1 MSLTQEELATLL
13 VDAMERTPAVVLVL
27 TVEGVVLH
35 ANAGARVMLG
45 GDLQGQSLAEMVD
58 ALSGERVSEAL
69 VRAGNGTAATVEAT
83 FPGDRAVE
91 FALTPTGPGDRRRVV
106 ATGRPRLLDVSVK
119 ERLSELNRR
128 YDEKVRELAS
138 LTGKLRELATTD
150 ALTNLFNRRAF
161 MDRAGAEWQ
170 RALRHGTPLSCVI
183 FDLDEFKD
191 INDSYGHAVGDEVLR
206 VFGSLLRASV
216 RASDIPARFGGE
228 EFVAL
233 LPLTE
238 EEGAMLLAERV
249 RTRFFEHPVLDA
261 QGQVVRVTCS
271 AGVAC
276 SLSGYRSLAEL
287 LSQADTALYKAKH
300 AGRDQVVA
308 ASQVMA
314 SAMRG

>member
-1 MSLTQEELATLL
+1 MSLTQEEFAALL
-13 VDAMERTPAVVLVL
+13 VDAVERTASMVLVL
-27 TVEGVVLH
+27 SVEGVVLH
-35 ANAGARVMLG
+35 ANAGARALL
-45 GDLQGQSLAEMVD
+45 DNEPEGQSLVEMVD
-58 ALSGERVSEAL
+58 ALSSERVSEAL
-69 VRAGNGTAATVEAT
+69 VRAGGGTAATVEAT
-83 FPGDRAVE
+83 LPGARAVE
-91 FALTPTGPGDRRRVV
+91 FAFCPVRVGDRPRVL
-106 ATGRPRLLDVSVK
+106 ATGRPQMLDASVK
-119 ERLSELNRR
+119 DRLSELNRR

-161 MDRAGAEWQ
+161 MERAGVEWT
-170 RALRHGTPLSCVI
+170 RAQRHGTPLSCVL

-191 INDSYGHAVGDEVLR
+191 INDRYGHAVGDEVLR

-238 EEGAMLLAERV
+238 ESGAMLLAERV
-249 RTRFFEHPVLDA
+249 RTRFFEHPVFDA
-261 QGQVVRVTCS
+261 QGRQVRVTCS
-271 AGVAC
+271 AGVAS

-300 AGRDQVVA
+300 GGRDRVMA
-308 ASQVMA
+308 ASRSTA
-314 SAMRG
+314 AGES